1 MAGEGKGWISIYRI
15 LEDSWLWG
23 DKPFARGQAWIDLLL
38 QANHKDKKTFSKGEL
53 VNVKKGSFLTSDQLL
68 ADRWGWSRKK
78 VRTFLNVLVE
88 EQMVEL
94 KRSPKGTSLSIVKW
108 DLYQCGG
115 TTEEQQKNNKRTT
128 EGTTEEQQKNTNNN
142 VNNVNNDN
150 NVNNSSSTAA
160 NYIEFFNNNFHLISS
175 YEAEILNSF
184 EKDGLEPGV
193 IQLALEKAIE
203 NGARNM
209 KYVKSI
215 LVSWLQKN
223 IKTVEAVQAEQ
234 QEFKRSQIKV
244 NASAKVSAF
253 NDYTQRQYD
262 YDDLERKLL
271 GWDKE

>member
-1 MAGEGKGWISIYRI
+1 MAEGWIKLHRKI
-15 LEDSWLWG
+15 LQSDMFYNEKLLKVFVWCLCKASHAKHMQIVGRQSVPLEPGQFVTGRLTAGPELNMPPSTAWDYL
-23 DKPFARGQAWIDLLL
+23 KLLERG
-38 QANHKDKKTFSKGEL
+38 
-53 VNVKKGSFLTSDQLL
+53 
-68 ADRWGWSRKK
+68 
-78 VRTFLNVLVE
+78 
-88 EQMVEL
+88 
-94 KRSPKGTSLSIVKW
+94 GTINIKSNNKFSIVTVENW
-108 DLYQCGG
+108 EVYQNDIKNP
-115 TTEEQQKNNKRTT
+115 TTNEQQTNNKWTT
-128 EGTTEEQQKNTNNN
+128 NGQQMDTNKNGKND
-142 VNNVNNDN
+142 NNDN

-175 YEAEILNSF
+175 YETEILNSF

-234 QEFKRSQIKV
+234 QEFKRSQTKV